1 MQSYFD
7 IHCHILPGV
16 DDGAKDMD
24 ETRRMLLI
32 AYEEG
37 IRIIAA
43 TPHYIVGSKNVEVEG
58 LKAVYEEVNKIAES
72 VQEEFHI
79 ILGNELFYS
88 PDIIEALRK
97 GEALT
102 IDGTRYI
109 LIEFLPSATFRE
121 IRDGL
126 NHCIY
131 SGYIP
136 ILAHT
141 ERYLCLKKDYEL
153 VGNLIKLGA
162 YIQIN
167 ISSMLKRN
175 LNPMAKFCKKLLK
188 REWVHFLGTDAH
200 GAYER
205 SPQIS
210 KVRSYLTRKYGENK
224 VKQLLWDNPMTV
236 LENKHL

>member
-1 MQSYFD
+1 MQGYFD

-16 DDGAKDMD
+16 DDGAKNME

-37 IRIIAA
+37 IRIVVA
-43 TPHYIVGSKNVEVEG
+43 TPHFIVGSKNTKVEN
-58 LKAVYEEVNKIAES
+58 LKVIYEEVKQIAES
-72 VQEEFHI
+72 ALKEFHI
-79 ILGNELFYS
+79 ILGNELFYC
-88 PDIIEALRK
+88 PDIIEALKK

-102 IDGTRYI
+102 IDDTRYI
-109 LIEFLPSATFRE
+109 LVEFLPSATFRE

-136 ILAHT
+136 ILAHA
-141 ERYLCLKKDYEL
+141 ERYQCLNKDYKL
-153 VGNLIKLGA
+153 VNNFIKLGA

-167 ISSMLKRN
+167 ISSMLKGHSNTSRK
-175 LNPMAKFCKKLLK
+175 LCEKLLE

-200 GAYER
+200 GINER
-205 SPQIS
+205 PLR
-210 KVRSYLTRKYGENK
+210 VGEVTTYLAKKYGQNTIRR
-224 VKQLLWDNPMTV
+224 LLWDNPMTMV
-236 LENKHL
+236 ENKHL